1 MIERD
6 THHQFHRNTFQKI
19 SPQKFHNFIFY
30 PTFSS
35 ISCTLI
41 PSPSLNIYIFFNLFF
56 FHGKHLL
63 SFPNTYLS
71 NPPSHSSILSQK
83 IQGNK
88 IIKSP
93 LTPPPLFPMYKKLT
107 PPTLWLIPKNS
118 AIIKCHSNQPTLIR
132 PAMSHPAF
140 ALKAWDL
147 RFKNRIFKIQ

>member
-93 LTPPPLFPMYKKLT
+93 LTPPPPLSNVQKTYSSNTMADPQKFSHNQMSFEPT
-107 PPTLWLIPKNS
+107 HPDPTRDEPPGF
-118 AIIKCHSNQPTLIR
+118 C
-132 PAMSHPAF
+132 
-140 ALKAWDL
+140 
-147 RFKNRIFKIQ
+147 FKSLGS